1 MLVTYKTLLNAGT
14 TVCTAKLIGFAHFA
28 KSGLVTLG
36 LITAITTV
44 HMAIAF
50 AGYWKA

>member
-14 TVCTAKLIGFAHFA
+14 TVRTAKLVSFAHFA

-36 LITAITTV
+36 FITAVTAV
-44 HMAIAF
+44 HMAVAF